1 MVKRKYQSE
10 ESYSPYQY
18 MTWPKALMSDYPKP
32 MHFIEERAIK
42 QRIFFPKNNAMTNVE
57 RHTWH
62 AVENPFADLVIDE
75 EKKRILL
82 YAFEPDWD
90 NRYGFYWEN
99 GWFYVYRSG
108 VLLLRFQLKQVQDMT
123 YRICHLQQ
131 TEASQANVGALYEA
145 ICSLR
150 WNNSSEP

>member
-1 MVKRKYQSE
+1 
-10 ESYSPYQY
+10 
-18 MTWPKALMSDYPKP
+18 
-32 MHFIEERAIK
+32 
-42 QRIFFPKNNAMTNVE
+42 MTNIE
-57 RHTWH
+57 RHTWQS
-62 AVENPFADLVIDE
+62 VENPFVDLVIDE

-145 ICSLR
+145 IYSLR
-150 WNNSSEP
+150 WK